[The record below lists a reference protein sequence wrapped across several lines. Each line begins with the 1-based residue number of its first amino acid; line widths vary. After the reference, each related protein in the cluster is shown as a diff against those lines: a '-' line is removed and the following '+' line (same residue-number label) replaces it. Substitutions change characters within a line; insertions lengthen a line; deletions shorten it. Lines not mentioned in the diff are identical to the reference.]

1 MGTSGARRCLW
12 GMRALLLGALL
23 LAAPGISH
31 EAAAQPAPDELE
43 RPDGTLI
50 RDPPAAIQTYDEAA
64 ARRRITE
71 IERALPHLR
80 HPFARANALLDRAT
94 LGLARSR
101 HQRIAAVVKLI
112 ALDEAEL
119 DARRAAVRQA
129 VARRGA
135 PPATPPAREPDA
147 RTQEAAKRE
156 IARLNAAAAQTLAAA
171 NAELLALLCDPAD
184 RGRGGACR
192 TPPALRAWPDLD
204 EALYRLAW
212 ALGIEKRLD
221 DEAAAYRRILTETPR
236 SRHRTIALVEV
247 ADHAFEQ
254 ADLATAESLYRA
266 VAADPAPAEAVFRAY
281 ATYRLAF
288 VHLNRGRSAEAFATL
303 AAVPAIAGTGPRSH
317 SLVRAVRWDLVR
329 VFATF
334 GAPESAFDAFERAA
348 PGLGLELTVRL
359 AQSWAFDRRSAD
371 AVAAYRE
378 LVRRAPADRRR
389 CDWQIAIVDA
399 ADLGRD
405 APAPVAEV
413 EELAAFAAALHGQPA
428 AAQCVREAGDA
439 VLAAAHKELRR
450 ARRRSPDWIVVIE
463 RAERL
468 LGTFVRVFPDAPEH
482 ADARLRRAGLA
493 ELIAEAAKGP
503 EAAALWRRAAVRFD
517 EALQTGRLDPDER
530 KRALTSRDRA
540 RQRASAP

>member
-1 MGTSGARRCLW
+1 
-12 GMRALLLGALL
+12 MRALLLAALL

-43 RPDGTLI
+43 RPDGNLI

-112 ALDEAEL
+112 ALDEAKL
-119 DARRAAVRQA
+119 DAQRAVVRQA

-266 VAADPAPAEAVFRAY
+266 VAAAPAPAEAVFRAY

-288 VHLNRGRSAEAFATL
+288 VHLNRGHGAEAFATL
-303 AAVPAIAGTGPRSH
+303 AAVPAIAGSGPRSH

-329 VFATF
+329 VFAAH
-334 GAPESAFDAFERAA
+334 GAPADAFTAFERAA
-348 PGLGLELTVRL
+348 PGHGLELTVRL
-359 AQSWAFDRRSAD
+359 AQSWAFDRRAAD

-378 LVRRAPADRRR
+378 LARRAPADRRR
-389 CDWQIAIVDA
+389 CDWQIAIADA
-399 ADLGRD
+399 ADLRGD
-405 APAPVAEV
+405 APAPVAELD
-413 EELAAFAAALHGQPA
+413 ELAAFAVDLHARLAQLAQPA
-428 AAQCVREAGDA
+428 Q
-439 VLAAAHKELRR
+439 LAAAECVRDAASTVYTAAQQELRR
-450 ARRRSPDWIVVIE
+450 SRRRGPGAIDAAA
-463 RAERL
+463 RAEHL
-468 LGTFVRVFPDAPEH
+468 LATFVRAFPDAPEH
-482 ADARLRRAGLA
+482 AEARLARAYLA
-493 ELIAEAAKGP
+493 ERFAEAAKGA
-503 EAAALWRRAAVRFD
+503 EAAIRWRRAAVRFD
-517 EALQTGRLDPDER
+517 EALQTGRLGPSER
-530 KRALTSRDRA
+530 KRALTGRDQA
-540 RQRASAP
+540 RLRASAP